1 MGKTSW
7 KTWFYKKQNQHSKK
21 IIKHSFIN
29 NVTMQSHM
37 IMKPAA
43 FCVCLAIN
51 TRHAQAHTN
60 VFSNYCLHCMSF
72 EKIMNDTYKN
82 LFFPPHYS
90 YPSYLLASMYTWNM
104 ENLIPFKLTRYVNSV
119 PHLKSKYA
127 CLWLWMLCISW
138 AECTSPCNN
147 H

>member
-82 LFFPPHYS
+82 LFFPTTLQLPFS
-90 YPSYLLASMYTWNM
+90 PASKHVHMKHGEFDTFQVDKICKLCASSEEQICMSMIVNVMYFM
-104 ENLIPFKLTRYVNSV
+104 SRM
-119 PHLKSKYA
+119 HKS
-127 CLWLWMLCISW
+127 L
-138 AECTSPCNN
+138 
-147 H
+147 